1 MARQSQ
7 QVFVSYQRSDHAF
20 ARIVREHLAAAGVT
34 TWMDQFDIAVG
45 AYWTDE
51 IDKGLAA
58 SDIVVGI
65 LSPDAVESRNVKNE
79 WDWAIQNDKPLLLLQ
94 YRPCV
99 VPHRYVSI
107 NFIDATSAD
116 PSRALDALLGALGMA
131 PAGGDIRETVDPV
144 TPPPVYHGGRTTLRR
159 RRPEPFLVGR
169 EREQEDLRHVLEEVL
184 EWHGSLVL
192 VGGEAGAGKTMLT
205 NWLAWLAEENSALAV
220 AGGCYDLSTPRPY
233 QPWAE
238 IIWNWPDDP
247 LLPAPPDDLR
257 SDEGFTTVRSQ
268 AALIDVIATFLADSS
283 VQRPIMLLLEDLQWA
298 DQASMDLLRGL
309 ARLIDSQRVLLVA
322 TYRDDEITRRHP
334 LYSLLP
340 GLAREPNT
348 HRIDLGRLPLD
359 ETRRL
364 VAERYAL
371 PEADLSR
378 LANYVHSLAE
388 GNPFFSSE
396 VLRALETSGAVIRD
410 VDGWQLAEL
419 EQVQVPPLVRQVID
433 ARLAHLGEEARGLL
447 QVAAVIG
454 HEVPVELWSAI
465 SAADDDALAS
475 ALEQAIEGNIVEEL
489 RNGTHMRFT
498 HALIRETLY
507 EGLVSIRRRTWH
519 RKVAESLTAEPRPDP
534 DAVAHHFRQA
544 GDERAYAWLVR
555 AGERSERSFAWSMAA
570 ERFEAAVELLGDRP
584 ETLAERGRLLYRI
597 GYLLRYTAD
606 PRVIDFNAEALTIAR
621 QTGDRALE
629 ALALFQSGTPRLT
642 PGDLQAA
649 DTRMRAAVQLF
660 DELTS
665 DERASLA
672 GLLGIPPGKPV
683 INDDYGM
690 LVHVAAGYRP
700 APEVVAMSLD
710 YIDALPAD
718 PGAVLSPARTR
729 WADVFVGAATA
740 AGATGQVEL
749 ARSCFE
755 RGVTAFRDLG
765 DNFMV
770 LAMGAT
776 AVAFL
781 DRPTATRR
789 YPAAPCDRHGN
800 DVGVRQSGADRSDWR
815 ECLPGPVAACTWS
828 KVAGTNSC
836 RLPRR

>member
-1 MARQSQ
+1 MARRSR
-7 QVFVSYQRSDHAF
+7 QVFISYQRSDHAF
-20 ARIVREHLAAAGVT
+20 ARDVREHLAAAGVT

-58 SDIVVGI
+58 SDIVVGV

-107 NFIDATSAD
+107 NFIDATGAD
-116 PSRALDALLGALGMA
+116 PSGAFDALLGTLGVA
-131 PAGGDIRETVDPV
+131 PVGAGSRDASQAA
-144 TPPPVYHGGRTTLRR
+144 TPPPVYHGGRTTIRR
-159 RRPEPFLVGR
+159 RRPEPVLVGR
-169 EREQEDLRHVLEEVL
+169 EREQQDLRHILGEVL
-184 EWHGSLVL
+184 EWGGALVL

-205 NWLAWLAEENSALAV
+205 SWLAWLAEENSALALT
-220 AGGCYDLSTPRPY
+220 GGCYDLSTPRPY

-238 IIWNWPDDP
+238 IIWNWPADP
-247 LLPAPPDDLR
+247 QQPLPPDDLR

-268 AALIDVIATFLADSS
+268 ATLIDVVATFLADSS
-283 VQRPIMLLLEDLQWA
+283 AHRPLMLLLEDLQWA
-298 DQASMDLLRGL
+298 DQASMDLLRAL
-309 ARLIDSQRVLLVA
+309 TRLIDGQRVLLVA

-340 GLAREPNT
+340 GLSREPNT
-348 HRIDLGRLPLD
+348 HRVDLGRLPPD

-371 PEADLSR
+371 PESDLSR
-378 LANYVHSLAE
+378 LASYVHTLAE

-396 VLRALETSGAVIRD
+396 VLRELEASGAIVQ
-410 VDGWQLAEL
+410 DGDEWQLAQL
-419 EQVQVPPLVRQVID
+419 EQAQVPPLVRQVID
-433 ARLAHLGEEARGLL
+433 ARLAHLNEEARGLL

-454 HEVPVELWSAI
+454 HDVPVEVWAAI
-465 SAADDDALAS
+465 TAASDDALAS
-475 ALEQAIEGNIVEEL
+475 AMEQAIEGNIVEEQ

-519 RKVAESLTAEPRPDP
+519 RKVAEALAAESRPDP

-570 ERFEAAVELLGDRP
+570 ERFEAALELLGDRP
-584 ETLAERGRLLYRI
+584 ETLAERGRLLYRV

-606 PRVIDFNAEALTIAR
+606 PRVVDFNAEALTIAR

-649 DTRMRAAVQLF
+649 DARMRAAVQVF

-665 DERASLA
+665 DER
-672 GLLGIPPGKPV
+672 
-683 INDDYGM
+683 
-690 LVHVAAGYRP
+690 
-700 APEVVAMSLD
+700 
-710 YIDALPAD
+710 
-718 PGAVLSPARTR
+718 
-729 WADVFVGAATA
+729 
-740 AGATGQVEL
+740 
-749 ARSCFE
+749 
-755 RGVTAFRDLG
+755 
-765 DNFMV
+765 
-770 LAMGAT
+770 
-776 AVAFL
+776 
-781 DRPTATRR
+781 
-789 YPAAPCDRHGN
+789 
-800 DVGVRQSGADRSDWR
+800 
-815 ECLPGPVAACTWS
+815 
-828 KVAGTNSC
+828 
-836 RLPRR
+836 